1 MKAYQEYKDSG
12 INWVGKLPSHWN
24 AMPLKYAVIVNREA
38 LTEQIE
44 DDFELQYIDIGN
56 VNERG
61 IINPPERMKF
71 VDAPSRARRIIAK
84 NDTIISTVRT
94 YLKAVA
100 FIESDDKNLI
110 ASTGFATLTS
120 LARTYPKYLYYL
132 VSSQGFVDTVSANST
147 GVSYPAITSTELAQ
161 ITAWLPPLPEQQA
174 IADFLDRK
182 TAQIDTL
189 IEKKGRQIDLLQEQR
204 TALIN
209 HAVTKGLNPKVKMK
223 DSGVEWLGEI
233 PSHWEVKR
241 IKHLVQSKKNAIK
254 TGPFGSQLTNAD
266 MMGTDVKVYNQRSVI
281 DNDFVS
287 GDNYVSLEKFQ
298 QLKEFEIYAGD
309 ILITTRGTIGRC
321 AIFPENMDR
330 GILHPCLIRLQL
342 DENLILKEYLI
353 GFIQDSVLFKQ
364 SIFFESNATT
374 IEVIYSGTM
383 KQVLVPVP
391 PVEEQQKIVEY
402 LTELKNK
409 VQLANEKLEKEISLL
424 QEYRTALISEAV
436 TGKFDVRTV
445 HE

>member
-1 MKAYQEYKDSG
+1 MKAYPEYKEIG
-12 INWVGKLPSHWN
+12 VKWVGKLPSHWN

-61 IINPPERMKF
+61 IINPPEKMKF
-71 VDAPSRARRIIAK
+71 VDAPSRARRVIK
-84 NDTIISTVRT
+84 KSDTIISTVRT

-110 ASTGFATLTS
+110 VSTGFATLTS
-120 LARTYPKYLYYL
+120 LDKTYPKYLYYL

-182 TAQIDTL
+182 TAQIDML
-189 IEKKGRQIDLLQEQR
+189 IEKKQRQIDLLQEQR

-209 HAVTKGLNPKVKMK
+209 HAVTKGLNPNVKMK

-233 PSHWEVKR
+233 PSHWECVKTKYLFR
-241 IKHLVQSKKNAIK
+241 LVTEQAPDN
-254 TGPFGSQLTNAD
+254 ND
-266 MMGTDVKVYNQRSVI
+266 MELLSLYTEIGVRPRKELEARGNKASTTDGYWIVQK
-281 DNDFVS
+281 
-287 GDNYVSLEKFQ
+287 
-298 QLKEFEIYAGD
+298 GD
-309 ILITTRGTIGRC
+309 IIVNKLLAWMGAVGYSEYDGVTSPAYDILRKTVPLNSKFYHYLLRC
-321 AIFPENMDR
+321 GVVLPEFKRRSR
-330 GILHPCLIRLQL
+330 GIMEMRLRL
-342 DENLILKEYLI
+342 YFDELGQIP
-353 GFIQDSVLFKQ
+353 
-364 SIFFESNATT
+364 
-374 IEVIYSGTM
+374 
-383 KQVLVPVP
+383 LVYP
-391 PVEEQQKIVEY
+391 PVEEQNQIVQYLDELENNVLQTVSKI
-402 LTELKNK
+402 NR
-409 VQLANEKLEKEISLL
+409 EIELL

-436 TGKFDVRTV
+436 TGKIDVRTA
-445 HE
+445 E